1 MHRLVKMKVATKLV
15 LESFSVGQFDETHA
29 TDQVR
34 KMSFLNWWNCTFCSG
49 ILLGVT
55 VIYAKEH
62 IG

>member
-1 MHRLVKMKVATKLV
+1 MKVAAKPV
-15 LESFSVGQFDETHA
+15 LESFGIGQLDETHA

-34 KMSFLNWWNCTFCSG
+34 KMSFLNWWNCKFYSG